1 MVASLWLALGGSGM
15 AVAETSPNAPLIAD
29 PAIRQ
34 GVLPNGLRYGLMS
47 NATPSGG
54 LSLRLAFDVGS
65 LDEADAE
72 RGAAHFVEHM
82 AFRATRRFPEGQLDP
97 AFAPLGVGFGRDQNA
112 FTGHRATVYR
122 LDLPSAVGGERAIAL
137 KWLRDVA
144 DGVRFAPQAVDR
156 ERGVVLAERD
166 VRNEPAAVVSQAVE
180 VFQGPELRTT
190 QRPPIGDLQVLRTI
204 TPAALQDFY
213 GRWYRPE
220 HAVLVMVGDMPPEG
234 LEVLEVEIAQVFG
247 DWRGRGA
254 RPERA
259 ALPGPDQQR
268 GLAALT
274 LSEPQVPSGLSVC
287 RQTAAEPSDAKDA
300 EALHRRMLRLVWI
313 QSLATR
319 LSGLALSDP
328 SIIEAAPS
336 VGIDQ
341 REAKDTCISVIST
354 RGGWRSA
361 LQAVQFEIAR
371 FTADGPGEA
380 EIEDAL
386 KALRAGALGTILQA
400 STRDSASLASSLAE
414 DLLLNQ
420 VTMEPRQTMRAFN
433 QAVENLTAAQVLS
446 AWRKDWAGAGPFI
459 SVVADQAPPREAV
472 LAAWAKNAA
481 VVPPPYVKPPAPTWA
496 YGAAGA
502 PGKVARRRVLTNP
515 DFVRLRFTNG
525 TVLNFKQTAFA
536 KGEVELRVDFGDG
549 REGMGERSL
558 YESSLAADSFIRGG
572 LGRHSYAELKALIG
586 DEPLES
592 IALTVNDR
600 SFTLESSSFPD
611 WLPEQLELIAA
622 YLTDP
627 GFRNEL
633 DVKLPSVVAN
643 VYSDQ
648 EASPIAA
655 ISQGLR
661 ETLAPGGIGGMP
673 PRAQIAGLRSR
684 DFEALLKPVVTTAP
698 LEVTLVGDLDEKTA
712 IELVGKTLGA
722 LPARSAGPV
731 RPPYRGYQTYLR
743 TLKAPIRVTHLGAT
757 DQAAV
762 ALVWPLFVAS
772 PERRREEYV
781 LDLLSAVLN
790 DELRHAVRERLGK
803 AYSPSAALSAP
814 DQGDEAS
821 LTAWVEAAQADLP
834 AVEAEMRAVA
844 ARLAAGQITPQM
856 LEAARKPLLAGVVA
870 ELAGN
875 AGWASQLQSSSR
887 DPSALQVLVEAPALL
902 ATLDLGEVKR
912 AAAAWL
918 GPSPLVVVATPEIRK

>member
-1 MVASLWLALGGSGM
+1 MVASLWLALGGSGV
-15 AVAETSPNAPLIAD
+15 AVAETPPNAPLISD

-122 LDLPSAVGGERAIAL
+122 LDLPSADGGQRAIAL

-144 DGVRFAPQAVDR
+144 DGVRFETQAVDR

-166 VRNEPAAVVSQAVE
+166 VRNEPAAAVSRAIE
-180 VFQGPELRTT
+180 IFTGPGLRTT

-204 TPAALQDFY
+204 SPAALQAFY

-220 HAVLVMVGDMPPEG
+220 HAVLVVVGDIPPGG
-234 LEVLEVEIAQVFG
+234 LEALEAEIAQNFG
-247 DWRGRGA
+247 DWRGQGPQ
-254 RPERA
+254 PERA
-259 ALPGPDQQR
+259 VLPGPDLQR
-268 GLAALT
+268 GLAVLT
-274 LSEPQVPSGLSVC
+274 LSEPQVSGRFSIC
-287 RQTAAEPSDAKDA
+287 RQTVAEPSEAKDA
-300 EALHRRMLRLVWI
+300 ETLRRRMLRLVWA

-341 REAKDTCISVIST
+341 PEARDTCINVIST
-354 RGGWRSA
+354 REGWRPA
-361 LQAVQFEIAR
+361 LKAAQVEIAR
-371 FTADGPGEA
+371 FTANGPGEA

-386 KALRAGALGTILQA
+386 IALRAGALGSILQA

-414 DLLLNQ
+414 SFLLNQ
-420 VTMEPRQTMRAFN
+420 VVMEPRQTMRAFN
-433 QAVENLTAAQVLS
+433 QAVENLTPAEVLA
-446 AWRKDWAGAGPFI
+446 AWRRDWTGAGPFI
-459 SVVADQAPPREAV
+459 SVVASQAPPREAV
-472 LAAWAKNAA
+472 LAAWADNARVA
-481 VVPPPYVKPPAPTWA
+481 APPYVKPPVPTWA

-502 PGKVARRRVLTNP
+502 PGKVAQRQVLTDP

-536 KGEVELRVDFGDG
+536 KGGVELRVDFGDG
-549 REGMGERSL
+549 REGLGDRSL
-558 YESSLAADSFIRGG
+558 YEGYLATDSFIRGG

-611 WLPEQLELIAA
+611 WLPEQLEVMAA

-627 GFRNEL
+627 GFRDEL

-661 ETLAPGGIGGMP
+661 EVAAPGGVRTMP
-673 PRAQIAGLRSR
+673 PRMTELRSR
-684 DFEALLKPVVTTAP
+684 DFEALLKPVLANAP
-698 LEVTLVGDLDEKTA
+698 LEVTLVGDVDEKTA
-712 IELVGKTLGA
+712 VELVGRTLAA
-722 LPARSAGPV
+722 LPARSAAPA
-731 RPPYRGYQTYLR
+731 RPPYLGYQTYPR
-743 TLKAPIRVTHLGAT
+743 TLKAPIRVTHSGAT

-762 ALVWPLFVAS
+762 ALVWPLFVAG
-772 PERRREEYV
+772 PERRREEYAV
-781 LDLLSAVLN
+781 DLLSAVLD

-814 DQGDEAS
+814 DRGDEAS
-821 LTAWVEAAQADLP
+821 VTAWVEAAQADLP
-834 AVEAEMRAVA
+834 AVEAEIRAVA

-856 LEAARKPLLAGVVA
+856 LEAARKPLLALVVA
-870 ELAGN
+870 DLSDNEW
-875 AGWASQLQSSSR
+875 WASQLQSSSR
-887 DPSALQVLVEAPALL
+887 DPSTPQVLMEAPAIL
-902 ATLDLGEVKR
+902 AGLDLDEVKR
-912 AAAAWL
+912 AAATWL
-918 GPSPLVVVATPEIRK
+918 GPSPIVVVATPEIRK